1 MPDTAERGNRIMAI
15 FHFTVKIVGRSKG
28 KSVISASAYLNG
40 DVMKNE
46 ETGRISYYTSKKE
59 VVYTSLMMCENA
71 PPEWLHVPEENI
83 KRFQQSIRYKRADDK
98 DAALEKFK
106 ITFQK
111 QRLWNEVLKIEK
123 NADAQLGRSFEFS
136 LPKEWSRQEQIDY
149 TTEYIQKTF
158 VDKGMCVDWSI
169 HDKGDGNP
177 HVHLLVTMRPFN
189 LDHSWGSKEV
199 KDWDFVR
206 DTDGNI
212 VVDESHP
219 DWWQDKKNPDRHG
232 IRIPVLDENGVQKV
246 GARNRKQWKRVLT
259 DATGWNNPK
268 NCELWRSEWAGM
280 CNRHLSIDNLIDH
293 RSYERQG
300 KLKVPTIHEGADA
313 RKIEEKYLTGQIRKG
328 SWKVEENQMIKKQNA
343 LLKKV
348 IATFG
353 KVSGALSMWREWLND
368 IRRKQR
374 SNSHDGSNDYTDRG
388 TAEYHGRDASGNTGK
403 GREAD
408 VLSGEGRT
416 IAAIRERII
425 RTASNLAGYRRT
437 VDTSG
442 RKDRPD
448 TEAYRRKS
456 AMAGIGTEIKQREP
470 AIAETE
476 QRITELEQQLEKGRS
491 IDERIKKLKERRSTG
506 RVASADRADAG
517 RTRPERPDYQGTESA
532 ARRIADLEREVKQRE
547 QNREHS
553 SLKERLEENQMIKK
567 QNALLQKVITTFGKV
582 SGALSI
588 WKEWLN
594 DIRRKQRS
602 NSHDG
607 SNDYTDRGTTEYHG
621 RDASGDTGKGRE
633 ADVLSGAGRTIAAIR
648 ERIIR
653 AASNLAGY
661 RRTAD
666 ASGRKGRPDTATYRR
681 ESAMAGISTEIKQRE
696 PAIAETEQRIADIE
710 QQIEKARDIDDRIRK
725 LKERRSTGRIATAD
739 GADAGRTR
747 PERPDYRGTESAA
760 RRIADLEREVK
771 QREQS
776 REHSSLKERLEENK
790 RIIAEREKEN
800 AHRPSHDRGMSR

>member
-1 MPDTAERGNRIMAI
+1 MAI

-83 KRFQQSIRYKRADDK
+83 KRVQQSIRYKRADDK
-98 DAALEKFK
+98 EAALEKFK

-158 VDKGMCVDWSI
+158 VDKGMCADWSI

-189 LDHSWGSKEV
+189 PDHSWGNKEV

-259 DATGWNNPK
+259 DATGWNDPK
-268 NCELWRSEWAGM
+268 NCELWRSEWARM
-280 CNRHLSIDNLIDH
+280 CNRHLSIDNQIDH

-328 SWKVEENQMIKKQNA
+328 SWKV
-343 LLKKV
+343 
-348 IATFG
+348 
-353 KVSGALSMWREWLND
+353 
-368 IRRKQR
+368 
-374 SNSHDGSNDYTDRG
+374 
-388 TAEYHGRDASGNTGK
+388 
-403 GREAD
+403 
-408 VLSGEGRT
+408 
-416 IAAIRERII
+416 
-425 RTASNLAGYRRT
+425 
-437 VDTSG
+437 
-442 RKDRPD
+442 
-448 TEAYRRKS
+448 
-456 AMAGIGTEIKQREP
+456 
-470 AIAETE
+470 
-476 QRITELEQQLEKGRS
+476 
-491 IDERIKKLKERRSTG
+491 
-506 RVASADRADAG
+506 
-517 RTRPERPDYQGTESA
+517 
-532 ARRIADLEREVKQRE
+532 
-547 QNREHS
+547 
-553 SLKERLEENQMIKK
+553 EENQMIKK

-607 SNDYTDRGTTEYHG
+607 SNDYTDRGTAEYHG

-648 ERIIR
+648 ERIVR
-653 AASNLAGY
+653 AATNLTGY
-661 RRTAD
+661 RRTVD
-666 ASGRKGRPDTATYRR
+666 ASGRKDRPDTETHRR
-681 ESAMAGISTEIKQRE
+681 KSAMAGIGTEIKQRE
-696 PAIAETEQRIADIE
+696 PAIAETEQRITELE
-710 QQIEKARDIDDRIRK
+710 QQLEKGRLIDERIKK
-725 LKERRSTGRIATAD
+725 LKERRL
-739 GADAGRTR
+739 
-747 PERPDYRGTESAA
+747 Y
-760 RRIADLEREVK
+760 L
-771 QREQS
+771 
-776 REHSSLKERLEENK
+776 SL
-790 RIIAEREKEN
+790 IHI
-800 AHRPSHDRGMSR
+800 

>member
-1 MPDTAERGNRIMAI
+1 MAI

-158 VDKGMCVDWSI
+158 VDEGMCADWSI

-189 LDHSWGSKEV
+189 PDHSWGNKEV

-280 CNRHLSIDNLIDH
+280 CNRHLSIDNQIDH

-300 KLKVPTIHEGADA
+300 KLKVPMIHEGADA
-313 RKIEEKYLTGQIRKG
+313 RKIEEKYLTGQIRNG
-328 SWKVEENQMIKKQNA
+328 SWKV
-343 LLKKV
+343 
-348 IATFG
+348 
-353 KVSGALSMWREWLND
+353 
-368 IRRKQR
+368 
-374 SNSHDGSNDYTDRG
+374 
-388 TAEYHGRDASGNTGK
+388 
-403 GREAD
+403 
-408 VLSGEGRT
+408 
-416 IAAIRERII
+416 
-425 RTASNLAGYRRT
+425 
-437 VDTSG
+437 
-442 RKDRPD
+442 
-448 TEAYRRKS
+448 
-456 AMAGIGTEIKQREP
+456 
-470 AIAETE
+470 
-476 QRITELEQQLEKGRS
+476 
-491 IDERIKKLKERRSTG
+491 
-506 RVASADRADAG
+506 
-517 RTRPERPDYQGTESA
+517 
-532 ARRIADLEREVKQRE
+532 
-547 QNREHS
+547 
-553 SLKERLEENQMIKK
+553 EENQMIKK

-582 SGALSI
+582 SGVLSI

-607 SNDYTDRGTTEYHG
+607 SNDYTDRGTAEYHG

-696 PAIAETEQRIADIE
+696 PIITETEQRITDIE

-725 LKERRSTGRIATAD
+725 LKERRSTGRTANAD
-739 GADAGRTR
+739 RADAGRTR
-747 PERPDYRGTESAA
+747 PERPDYREIENAA

-790 RIIAEREKEN
+790 RIVAEREREN
-800 AHRPSHDRGMSR
+800 ARCRNHDRGMSR

>member
-1 MPDTAERGNRIMAI
+1 MAI

-158 VDKGMCVDWSI
+158 VDKGMCADWSI
-169 HDKGDGNP
+169 HDKRATSDKSAVGNP

-189 LDHSWGSKEV
+189 PDHSWGNKEV

-280 CNRHLSIDNLIDH
+280 CNRHLSIDNQIDH

-300 KLKVPTIHEGADA
+300 KLKVPMIHEGADA
-313 RKIEEKYLTGQIRKG
+313 RKIDEKYLTGQIRKG
-328 SWKVEENQMIKKQNA
+328 SWKVEENRMIKKQNA
-343 LLKKV
+343 LLQKV

-388 TAEYHGRDASGNTGK
+388 TA
-403 GREAD
+403 
-408 VLSGEGRT
+408 
-416 IAAIRERII
+416 
-425 RTASNLAGYRRT
+425 
-437 VDTSG
+437 
-442 RKDRPD
+442 
-448 TEAYRRKS
+448 
-456 AMAGIGTEIKQREP
+456 
-470 AIAETE
+470 
-476 QRITELEQQLEKGRS
+476 
-491 IDERIKKLKERRSTG
+491 
-506 RVASADRADAG
+506 
-517 RTRPERPDYQGTESA
+517 
-532 ARRIADLEREVKQRE
+532 
-547 QNREHS
+547 
-553 SLKERLEENQMIKK
+553 
-567 QNALLQKVITTFGKV
+567 
-582 SGALSI
+582 
-588 WKEWLN
+588 
-594 DIRRKQRS
+594 
-602 NSHDG
+602 
-607 SNDYTDRGTTEYHG
+607 EYHG

-696 PAIAETEQRIADIE
+696 PIITETEQRITDIE

-725 LKERRSTGRIATAD
+725 LKERRPTGRIATAD
-739 GADAGRTR
+739 RADAGRTR
-747 PERPDYRGTESAA
+747 PERPDYQGTESAA

-790 RIIAEREKEN
+790 RIIAEREREN
-800 AHRPSHDRGMSR
+800 ARCRNHDRGMSR

>member
-1 MPDTAERGNRIMAI
+1 MAI

-98 DAALEKFK
+98 EAALEKFK

-123 NADAQLGRSFEFS
+123 NSDAQLGRSFEFS

-158 VDKGMCVDWSI
+158 VDKGMCADWSI
-169 HDKGDGNP
+169 HDKRATSDKSAVGNP

-189 LDHSWGSKEV
+189 PDHSWGNKEV

-246 GARNRKQWKRVLT
+246 GARNRKQWKRVLS

-268 NCELWRSEWAGM
+268 NCELWRSEWARM
-280 CNRHLSIDNLIDH
+280 CNRHLSIDNQIDH

-343 LLKKV
+343 LLQKV
-348 IATFG
+348 IETFG

-374 SNSHDGSNDYTDRG
+374 SNSHDGSNDYTDR
-388 TAEYHGRDASGNTGK
+388 
-403 GREAD
+403 
-408 VLSGEGRT
+408 
-416 IAAIRERII
+416 
-425 RTASNLAGYRRT
+425 RTA
-437 VDTSG
+437 
-442 RKDRPD
+442 
-448 TEAYRRKS
+448 
-456 AMAGIGTEIKQREP
+456 
-470 AIAETE
+470 
-476 QRITELEQQLEKGRS
+476 
-491 IDERIKKLKERRSTG
+491 
-506 RVASADRADAG
+506 
-517 RTRPERPDYQGTESA
+517 
-532 ARRIADLEREVKQRE
+532 
-547 QNREHS
+547 
-553 SLKERLEENQMIKK
+553 
-567 QNALLQKVITTFGKV
+567 
-582 SGALSI
+582 
-588 WKEWLN
+588 
-594 DIRRKQRS
+594 
-602 NSHDG
+602 
-607 SNDYTDRGTTEYHG
+607 EYHG

-666 ASGRKGRPDTATYRR
+666 ASGRKDRPDTATHRR
-681 ESAMAGISTEIKQRE
+681 ESAMAGIGTEIKQRE
-696 PAIAETEQRIADIE
+696 PIIAETEQRIADIE

-725 LKERRSTGRIATAD
+725 LKERRPTGRIATAD
-739 GADAGRTR
+739 RADAGRTR
-747 PERPDYRGTESAA
+747 PERPDYQGTESAA

-776 REHSSLKERLEENK
+776 REHSSLKEQLEENK
-790 RIIAEREKEN
+790 RIVAEREREN
-800 AHRPSHDRGMSR
+800 ARCRNHDRGMSR

>member
-59 VVYTSLMMCENA
+59 VVYTNLMMCENA

-158 VDKGMCVDWSI
+158 VDKGMCADWSI
-169 HDKGDGNP
+169 HVARCPVDIGSATTEAERRKGDGNP

-189 LDHSWGSKEV
+189 PDHSWGNKEV

-268 NCELWRSEWAGM
+268 NCELWRSEWAKM
-280 CNRHLSIDNLIDH
+280 CNRHLSIDNQIDH

-300 KLKVPTIHEGADA
+300 KLKIPTIHEGADA
-313 RKIEEKYLTGQIRKG
+313 RKIEEKYLTGQIWNG

-343 LLKKV
+343 LLQKV
-348 IATFG
+348 ITTFG
-353 KVSGALSMWREWLND
+353 KVSGALSIWKEWLND

-448 TEAYRRKS
+448 TETHRRKS
-456 AMAGIGTEIKQREP
+456 TMAGIGTEIKQREP

-517 RTRPERPDYQGTESA
+517 RTRPERQDYPGTE
-532 ARRIADLEREVKQRE
+532 
-547 QNREHS
+547 N
-553 SLKERLEENQMIKK
+553 
-567 QNALLQKVITTFGKV
+567 
-582 SGALSI
+582 
-588 WKEWLN
+588 
-594 DIRRKQRS
+594 
-602 NSHDG
+602 
-607 SNDYTDRGTTEYHG
+607 
-621 RDASGDTGKGRE
+621 
-633 ADVLSGAGRTIAAIR
+633 
-648 ERIIR
+648 
-653 AASNLAGY
+653 
-661 RRTAD
+661 
-666 ASGRKGRPDTATYRR
+666 
-681 ESAMAGISTEIKQRE
+681 
-696 PAIAETEQRIADIE
+696 
-710 QQIEKARDIDDRIRK
+710 
-725 LKERRSTGRIATAD
+725 
-739 GADAGRTR
+739 
-747 PERPDYRGTESAA
+747 AA

-790 RIIAEREKEN
+790 RIVAEREREN
-800 AHRPSHDRGMSR
+800 ARCRNHDRGMSR

>member
-1 MPDTAERGNRIMAI
+1 MQEKRHDCVVEMRLC
-15 FHFTVKIVGRSKG
+15 FFSVKVGDYKVSLAALTMCRS
-28 KSVISASAYLNG
+28 
-40 DVMKNE
+40 
-46 ETGRISYYTSKKE
+46 T
-59 VVYTSLMMCENA
+59 
-71 PPEWLHVPEENI
+71 LHVPEENI

-158 VDKGMCVDWSI
+158 VDKGMCADWSI
-169 HDKGDGNP
+169 HDKNDGNP

-189 LDHSWGSKEV
+189 PDHSWGSKEV
-199 KDWDFVR
+199 KEWDFVR

-219 DWWQDKKNPDRHG
+219 DWWQDKKNPDRH
-232 IRIPVLDENGVQKV
+232 
-246 GARNRKQWKRVLT
+246 
-259 DATGWNNPK
+259 
-268 NCELWRSEWAGM
+268 
-280 CNRHLSIDNLIDH
+280 LSIDNQIDH

-343 LLKKV
+343 LLQKV
-348 IATFG
+348 IA
-353 KVSGALSMWREWLND
+353 
-368 IRRKQR
+368 
-374 SNSHDGSNDYTDRG
+374 
-388 TAEYHGRDASGNTGK
+388 
-403 GREAD
+403 
-408 VLSGEGRT
+408 
-416 IAAIRERII
+416 
-425 RTASNLAGYRRT
+425 
-437 VDTSG
+437 
-442 RKDRPD
+442 
-448 TEAYRRKS
+448 
-456 AMAGIGTEIKQREP
+456 
-470 AIAETE
+470 
-476 QRITELEQQLEKGRS
+476 
-491 IDERIKKLKERRSTG
+491 
-506 RVASADRADAG
+506 
-517 RTRPERPDYQGTESA
+517 
-532 ARRIADLEREVKQRE
+532 
-547 QNREHS
+547 
-553 SLKERLEENQMIKK
+553 
-567 QNALLQKVITTFGKV
+567 TFGKV

-607 SNDYTDRGTTEYHG
+607 SNDYTDRGTAEYHG

-648 ERIIR
+648 ERIVR
-653 AASNLAGY
+653 AATNLTGY
-661 RRTAD
+661 RRTVD
-666 ASGRKGRPDTATYRR
+666 ASGRKDRPDTETHRR
-681 ESAMAGISTEIKQRE
+681 KSAMAGIGTEIKQRE
-696 PAIAETEQRIADIE
+696 PAIAETEQRITELE
-710 QQIEKARDIDDRIRK
+710 QQLEKGRLIDERIKK
-725 LKERRSTGRIATAD
+725 LKERRSTGRTANAD

-747 PERPDYRGTESAA
+747 PERPDYQGTESAA

-790 RIIAEREKEN
+790 RIIAEREREN
-800 AHRPSHDRGMSR
+800 ARCRNHDRGMSR

>member
-1 MPDTAERGNRIMAI
+1 MAI

-169 HDKGDGNP
+169 HDKNDGNP

-189 LDHSWGSKEV
+189 PDHSWGNKEV

-268 NCELWRSEWAGM
+268 NCELWRSEWAKM
-280 CNRHLSIDNLIDH
+280 CNRHLSIDNQIDH

-313 RKIEEKYLTGQIRKG
+313 RKIEKKYLTGQIRKG

-353 KVSGALSMWREWLND
+353 KVSGAV
-368 IRRKQR
+368 
-374 SNSHDGSNDYTDRG
+374 
-388 TAEYHGRDASGNTGK
+388 
-403 GREAD
+403 
-408 VLSGEGRT
+408 VLQ
-416 IAAIRERII
+416 
-425 RTASNLAGYRRT
+425 
-437 VDTSG
+437 
-442 RKDRPD
+442 
-448 TEAYRRKS
+448 
-456 AMAGIGTEIKQREP
+456 IK
-470 AIAETE
+470 
-476 QRITELEQQLEKGRS
+476 
-491 IDERIKKLKERRSTG
+491 
-506 RVASADRADAG
+506 
-517 RTRPERPDYQGTESA
+517 
-532 ARRIADLEREVKQRE
+532 
-547 QNREHS
+547 
-553 SLKERLEENQMIKK
+553 
-567 QNALLQKVITTFGKV
+567 
-582 SGALSI
+582 
-588 WKEWLN
+588 
-594 DIRRKQRS
+594 
-602 NSHDG
+602 
-607 SNDYTDRGTTEYHG
+607 
-621 RDASGDTGKGRE
+621 
-633 ADVLSGAGRTIAAIR
+633 
-648 ERIIR
+648 
-653 AASNLAGY
+653 
-661 RRTAD
+661 
-666 ASGRKGRPDTATYRR
+666 
-681 ESAMAGISTEIKQRE
+681 
-696 PAIAETEQRIADIE
+696 
-710 QQIEKARDIDDRIRK
+710 
-725 LKERRSTGRIATAD
+725 
-739 GADAGRTR
+739 
-747 PERPDYRGTESAA
+747 
-760 RRIADLEREVK
+760 
-771 QREQS
+771 
-776 REHSSLKERLEENK
+776 
-790 RIIAEREKEN
+790 
-800 AHRPSHDRGMSR
+800 

>member
-1 MPDTAERGNRIMAI
+1 MAI

-71 PPEWLHVPEENI
+71 PPEWLQVPEENI
-83 KRFQQSIRYKRADDK
+83 KRFQQSIRYKRAGDK
-98 DAALEKFK
+98 EAALEKFK

-136 LPKEWSRQEQIDY
+136 LPKEWNRQEQIDY

-158 VDKGMCVDWSI
+158 VDKGMCADWSI

-189 LDHSWGSKEV
+189 PDHSWGNKEV

-212 VVDESHP
+212 VVDEYHP

-232 IRIPVLDENGVQKV
+232 IRIPVLDENGEQKV

-268 NCELWRSEWAGM
+268 NCELWRSEWAKM
-280 CNRHLSIDNLIDH
+280 CNWHLSIDNQIDH

-300 KLKVPTIHEGADA
+300 KIKVPTIHEGADA

-328 SWKVEENQMIKKQNA
+328 SWKVEENQMIIKQNA
-343 LLKKV
+343 LLQKV

-353 KVSGALSMWREWLND
+353 KVSGALSMWRECLND

-388 TAEYHGRDASGNTGK
+388 TA
-403 GREAD
+403 
-408 VLSGEGRT
+408 
-416 IAAIRERII
+416 
-425 RTASNLAGYRRT
+425 
-437 VDTSG
+437 
-442 RKDRPD
+442 
-448 TEAYRRKS
+448 
-456 AMAGIGTEIKQREP
+456 
-470 AIAETE
+470 
-476 QRITELEQQLEKGRS
+476 
-491 IDERIKKLKERRSTG
+491 
-506 RVASADRADAG
+506 
-517 RTRPERPDYQGTESA
+517 
-532 ARRIADLEREVKQRE
+532 
-547 QNREHS
+547 
-553 SLKERLEENQMIKK
+553 
-567 QNALLQKVITTFGKV
+567 
-582 SGALSI
+582 
-588 WKEWLN
+588 
-594 DIRRKQRS
+594 
-602 NSHDG
+602 
-607 SNDYTDRGTTEYHG
+607 EYHG

-661 RRTAD
+661 RRIAD

-725 LKERRSTGRIATAD
+725 LKEQRSTGRIATAD

-790 RIIAEREKEN
+790 RIVAEREREN
-800 AHRPSHDRGMSR
+800 ARCRNHDRGMSR

>member
-1 MPDTAERGNRIMAI
+1 MAI

-158 VDKGMCVDWSI
+158 VDKGMCADWSI
-169 HDKGDGNP
+169 HDKNDGNP

-189 LDHSWGSKEV
+189 PDHSWGNKEV

-280 CNRHLSIDNLIDH
+280 CNRHLSIDNQIDH

-300 KLKVPTIHEGADA
+300 KLKVPMIHEGADA
-313 RKIEEKYLTGQIRKG
+313 RKIDEKYLTGQIRKG

-343 LLKKV
+343 LLQKV
-348 IATFG
+348 IETFG
-353 KVSGALSMWREWLND
+353 KVSGALSIWREWLND

-388 TAEYHGRDASGNTGK
+388 TA
-403 GREAD
+403 
-408 VLSGEGRT
+408 
-416 IAAIRERII
+416 
-425 RTASNLAGYRRT
+425 
-437 VDTSG
+437 
-442 RKDRPD
+442 
-448 TEAYRRKS
+448 
-456 AMAGIGTEIKQREP
+456 
-470 AIAETE
+470 
-476 QRITELEQQLEKGRS
+476 
-491 IDERIKKLKERRSTG
+491 
-506 RVASADRADAG
+506 
-517 RTRPERPDYQGTESA
+517 
-532 ARRIADLEREVKQRE
+532 
-547 QNREHS
+547 
-553 SLKERLEENQMIKK
+553 
-567 QNALLQKVITTFGKV
+567 
-582 SGALSI
+582 
-588 WKEWLN
+588 
-594 DIRRKQRS
+594 
-602 NSHDG
+602 
-607 SNDYTDRGTTEYHG
+607 EYHG

-696 PAIAETEQRIADIE
+696 PIITETEQRITDIE

-725 LKERRSTGRIATAD
+725 LKERRSTGRTANAD
-739 GADAGRTR
+739 RADAGRTR
-747 PERPDYRGTESAA
+747 PERLDYREIENAD

-790 RIIAEREKEN
+790 RIIAEREREN
-800 AHRPSHDRGMSR
+800 ARCRNHDRGMSR